1 MKKLVSMVV
10 GLAAAAAFAVPMPEV
25 QVLSF
30 SVTGAE
36 TYADDSA
43 LADGECFAL
52 VWSADGVFE
61 GIDVNGKPK
70 DANDDVVLIDTIAK
84 DRAVTFQFPDGFKD
98 GGFFD
103 IWILDTRVLENGEVK
118 SVGKTVDN
126 QVTVTHAA
134 KSVSAIAVKASQS
147 DLTAPTVAKG
157 AEGVV
162 VKNATVAEADVKAP
176 TITGISFENG
186 LVKISLDNVVK
197 GVNYVIMGSDSP
209 AMTNPKEGFITSA
222 VGEKMTL
229 IAPKFGNFYKAKAL
243 VK

>member
-36 TYADDSA
+36 TYADGSA

-70 DANDDVVLIDTIAK
+70 DANDDVVLIDTISK

-103 IWILDTRVLENGEVK
+103 IWILDTRVLDNGAVK
-118 SVGKTVDN
+118 SVGKTADG

-134 KSVSAIAVKASQS
+134 KAVAAIAVKESS
-147 DLTAPTVAKG
+147 KSTPTAAEG
-157 AEGVV
+157 SEGVV
-162 VKNATVAEADVKAP
+162 IADATVAEADVKAP
-176 TITGISFENG
+176 AITGISFENG

-209 AMTNPKEGFITSA
+209 AMTNAKEGFVTSA
-222 VGEKMTL
+222 GGEKMTL